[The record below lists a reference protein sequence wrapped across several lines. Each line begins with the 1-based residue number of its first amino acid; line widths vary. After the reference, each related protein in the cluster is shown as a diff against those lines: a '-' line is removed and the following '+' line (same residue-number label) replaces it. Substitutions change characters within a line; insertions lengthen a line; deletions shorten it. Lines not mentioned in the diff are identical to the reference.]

1 MLQQHAARARPSSRH
16 IAHSA
21 ASTGPTTP
29 TPAHRHRTAPT
40 PPRPNR
46 SYRRTARVRAARHSR
61 QCLAARRRTIS
72 GMSRTGAERRGG
84 AAKPRRRP
92 LMEPR
97 PRRRPDAALVSPPP
111 PPPSPSSSYAASTM
125 CSRLAHSPYCVVGVG
140 CAMRHG
146 LARRS
151 RRGSRARPA
160 VPAASLALL
169 YPHLVAQR
177 VIPRLEQHRRR
188 DHLLPAQRSEP
199 PRRLART
206 PARQLLEP
214 RPRQLLESQPHQQ
227 SRLAELWRNGRAP
240 APSCRAVMEESHEQ
254 ECRWHSSAHVPPP
267 PSHIAHA
274 HLIAYGE

>member
-1 MLQQHAARARPSSRH
+1 
-16 IAHSA
+16 
-21 ASTGPTTP
+21 
-29 TPAHRHRTAPT
+29 
-40 PPRPNR
+40 
-46 SYRRTARVRAARHSR
+46 
-61 QCLAARRRTIS
+61 
-72 GMSRTGAERRGG
+72 MSRTGAERRGG

-111 PPPSPSSSYAASTM
+111 PPPSPSSSTLRAQCARAWPTRPTAS
-125 CSRLAHSPYCVVGVG
+125 S
-140 CAMRHG
+140 AMRRG

-169 YPHLVAQR
+169 QPHLVAQR
-177 VIPRLEQHRRR
+177 IMPRLEHRRR
-188 DHLLPAQRSEP
+188 DRLLPAQHSEP

-254 ECRWHSSAHVPPP
+254 GMAAQLRTFPSAAIPHRTC
-267 PSHIAHA
+267 PSHCA
-274 HLIAYGE
+274 AYGE

>member
-1 MLQQHAARARPSSRH
+1 
-16 IAHSA
+16 
-21 ASTGPTTP
+21 
-29 TPAHRHRTAPT
+29 
-40 PPRPNR
+40 
-46 SYRRTARVRAARHSR
+46 
-61 QCLAARRRTIS
+61 
-72 GMSRTGAERRGG
+72 
-84 AAKPRRRP
+84 
-92 LMEPR
+92 MEPR

-111 PPPSPSSSYAASTM
+111 PPPSPSSSTLRAQCARAWPTRPTAS
-125 CSRLAHSPYCVVGVG
+125 S
-140 CAMRHG
+140 AMRRG

-254 ECRWHSSAHVPPP
+254 ECRRHSSAHFPPP
-267 PSHIAHA
+267 PSHITHA
-274 HLIAYGE
+274 HLIVPPTENKFAAASAQHLETRGRPDAGDVGAGDVQGLRRRHGPVGSGVRRGRQMAHWAPAFVRPPPAFVGPAFSACSLLNVGLGPDSTDLGGIVRRLVRV